1 MDDTRPDSEDQ
12 KEPVRLIAD
21 VMLGRLAK
29 WLRLI
34 GYDTRYDNA
43 AEDVTLLR
51 IAQQEDRILLT
62 RDRGLSRQRGV
73 RAIWI
78 ESQELAA
85 QIRQV
90 QAAVGPPA
98 DGALTRCAVCNARLE
113 PIAKAG
119 VEDRVPRYVFQTQEE
134 FYHCPQ
140 CDRVYWAATH
150 VERMRKMMEGL
161 DG

>member
-12 KEPVRLIAD
+12 REPARLIAD

-29 WLRLI
+29 WLRLM

-98 DGALTRCAVCNARLE
+98 DGALTRCAVCNTRLE
-113 PIAKAG
+113 PIAKAD
-119 VEDRVPRYVFQTQEE
+119 VEDRVPPYVLQTQDE
-134 FYHCPQ
+134 FCHCPQ
-140 CDRVYWAATH
+140 CGRIYWAATH
-150 VERMRKMMEGL
+150 VDRMKEMIGAL
-161 DG
+161 K

>member
-1 MDDTRPDSEDQ
+1 MDDTRPDAEDQ
-12 KEPVRLIAD
+12 KASVRLIAD

-29 WLRLI
+29 WLRLM

-43 AEDVTLLR
+43 AEDVALLR
-51 IAQQEDRILLT
+51 IAQQEDRVLLT

-90 QAAVGPPA
+90 QAAVGSPPN
-98 DGALTRCAVCNARLE
+98 GALTRCTVCNTRLE
-113 PIAKAG
+113 PITKAG
-119 VEDRVPRYVFQTQEE
+119 VEDRVPPYVFQTQEE
-134 FYHCPQ
+134 FYHCPE
-140 CDRVYWAATH
+140 CGRIYWAATH
-150 VERMRKMMEGL
+150 VDAMRKMIDGL
-161 DG
+161 S